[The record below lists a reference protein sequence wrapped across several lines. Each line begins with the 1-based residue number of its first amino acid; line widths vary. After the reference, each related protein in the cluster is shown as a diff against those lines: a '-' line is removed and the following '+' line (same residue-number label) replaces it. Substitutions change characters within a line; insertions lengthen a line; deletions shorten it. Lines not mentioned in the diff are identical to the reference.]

1 MHLHVFVEDFVADE
15 DVVGVFP
22 ILLVVPLFT
31 ACFSSPAPSITKQ
44 TPTSLPKSSST
55 QQIAYS
61 CQLQRTSVNTSATLG
76 PEVQGVANHSELWA
90 LIQSTTGVPPKAKSS
105 VKIVWRM
112 KGNGTF
118 SLVALNAQGK
128 HLLPNHEP
136 EAHGVS
142 NWNRP
147 GDEWGSI
154 FTFATA
160 GCWDL
165 HASRDGASGD
175 VWLNIVQ

>member
-1 MHLHVFVEDFVADE
+1 MAMYKKFSNRGWLIC
-15 DVVGVFP
+15 
-22 ILLVVPLFT
+22 ILLTASILT
-31 ACFSSPAPSITKQ
+31 ACFSTPTPPITKQ
-44 TPTSLPKSSST
+44 TPTSLPTSSST

-61 CQLQRTSVNTSATLG
+61 CQLQRTPVNTSATLG

-112 KGNGTF
+112 TGSGIF

-128 HLLPNHEP
+128 RLLPEQGPVVHQ
-136 EAHGVS
+136 GS

-165 HASRDGASGD
+165 HASRGGASGD
-175 VWLNIVQ
+175 VWLNIV